1 LSFHLTSI
9 LLHCYALQL
18 PATLVWSR
26 NVRVPGKTQYNHSVC
41 SNTILCHFKCLAEM
55 LCPIQT
61 AVNQCPGLSEAA
73 TPSQTTLPWISGEGF
88 YCWWQIVLF
97 LLPSITRTY
106 LFPKII
112 LLIYGRQI
120 EVFNRCT
127 ANCKLK
133 IKH

>member
-1 LSFHLTSI
+1 MSFHLTSI

-18 PATLVWSR
+18 PATLVWSG

-88 YCWWQIVLF
+88 
-97 LLPSITRTY
+97 LLVVADCFVSASFHYKNIHNSKDHIAHIWSADRSI
-106 LFPKII
+106 
-112 LLIYGRQI
+112 
-120 EVFNRCT
+120 
-127 ANCKLK
+127 
-133 IKH
+133 